1 MFTANPLKIGSKQV
15 GTLLRTC
22 VPSGAKLEHERTC
35 AVSGMRGNQ
44 CIVNMA
50 SLRRSRP
57 TGRVPCGEHKQ
68 MFVDAM
74 MGVDSR
80 TIALCGCSKA

>member
-1 MFTANPLKIGSKQV
+1 
-15 GTLLRTC
+15 

-44 CIVNMA
+44 CIVNVA

-68 MFVDAM
+68 MFVDALRWEW
-74 MGVDSR
+74 VQERSLYVAAAR
-80 TIALCGCSKA
+80 RKWTKE